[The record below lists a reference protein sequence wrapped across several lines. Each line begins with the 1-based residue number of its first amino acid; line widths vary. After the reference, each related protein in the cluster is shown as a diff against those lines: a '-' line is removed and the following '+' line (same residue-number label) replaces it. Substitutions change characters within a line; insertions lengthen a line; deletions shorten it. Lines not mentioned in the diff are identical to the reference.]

1 MRARIVWAAIPAAM
15 LIAACA
21 ASPTARP
28 SAPLA
33 SAEPDNQAG
42 SSPTPAAA
50 EMHFVV
56 LTPTAR
62 RGLEATD
69 PSTVSLGG
77 GSPTLVEFFAFW

>member
-50 EMHFVV
+50 EMPFVV
-56 LTPTAR
+56 PTPTAR
-62 RGLEATD
+62 RGLGGLLASAMEA
-69 PSTVSLGG
+69 G
-77 GSPTLVEFFAFW
+77 